1 MSLYN
6 RCLLTIIKNDVEVDF
21 LPKPLLEDIKLL
33 HSLHQKWTNKLNLN
47 IMYWSTFNEL
57 IEILED
63 TKRCADCDY
72 ASEKKNPICV
82 FIWKKKYPTTYCD
95 FHQLVTDYLRHKRRE
110 LLKIIWETNNVYW
123 DEIDKVCKTSPQF
136 ADVLYHLRLIS

>member
-6 RCLLTIIKNDVEVDF
+6 RCLVTIIKNYVEVDF

-33 HSLHQKWTNKLNLN
+33 HSLHQKWTNKWKCYK
-47 IMYWSTFNEL
+47 MYSSTLDEL
-57 IEILED
+57 IEILQD

-72 ASEKKNPICV
+72 TWDSWP
-82 FIWKKKYPTTYCD
+82 TYCD
-95 FHQLVTDYLRHKRRE
+95 FHQLVTDYLRHKRHE
-110 LLKIIWETNNVYW
+110 LLKIIWQTNNVYW
-123 DEIDKVCKTSPQF
+123 DEIDKVRKTSPQF

>member
-1 MSLYN
+1 MNTPISISLYKL
-6 RCLLTIIKNDVEVDF
+6 CLLTIIKNDVEVDF
-21 LPKPLLEDIKLL
+21 LPKHLLEDIKLL
-33 HSLHQKWTNKLNLN
+33 HSLHQKWTNKLNLD

-57 IEILED
+57 IEILQD
-63 TKRCADCDY
+63 TKICADCDY
-72 ASEKKNPICV
+72 DWDS
-82 FIWKKKYPTTYCD
+82 WPTTYCD

-123 DEIDKVCKTSPQF
+123 DEIDKVRKTSPQF